1 MKILKNNI
9 KSFVVFLLSLT
20 LLFSFTACGDVT
32 LEFSSPLDDLTD
44 GSTSLI
50 FVDDD
55 RYEDDD
61 SSPTVSDRYQTDH
74 EDQVESPQDSN
85 DNNEIINGILG
96 GILNIFDGDN
106 YTENSTSIAINAGN
120 VENSTSQ
127 NLNNNNNNV
136 NNNTNNNVNNNTNDN
151 VNNTT
156 TSNNNNNN
164 TNDNTN
170 NNNQNNESVVS
181 KNNNTNVGGVGA
193 GVATPVKLSE
203 IPAYSGKAYCV
214 INGGIPNFS
223 AAELTTKSY
232 EKYTPLD
239 RLGRVGVAVASLSK
253 DTMPGP
259 NDKKD
264 DYKKVNPTGWNQKP
278 YEGIVSGIYLY
289 HRCHMIAYSLCA
301 EDETKTNLMTGT
313 QYFNMK
319 GMAPFEKMI
328 REYINETGNHVA
340 YRVTPIFSGNNLL
353 AHGAQIEAYSIE
365 DNGKAICF
373 NVFCYN
379 VQPGITINYATG
391 ASSKS

>member
-1 MKILKNNI
+1 MKTLKNNI
-9 KSFVVFLLSLT
+9 KSLLVFLLSLT
-20 LLFSFTACGDVT
+20 LLLSFTACGDVT
-32 LEFSSPLDDLTD
+32 FEFSSPLDDLID

-55 RYEDDD
+55 RYEEDEY
-61 SSPTVSDRYQTDH
+61 SPTVSDRYQIDHTDQP
-74 EDQVESPQDSN
+74 EYSQDYDDQNREP
-85 DNNEIINGILG
+85 G
-96 GILNIFDGDN
+96 GYNSVIAN
-106 YTENSTSIAINAGN
+106 NSTNYNSSNNKANSNTTSVNYN
-120 VENSTSQ
+120 VD
-127 NLNNNNNNV
+127 
-136 NNNTNNNVNNNTNDN
+136 NNTNQNDN
-151 VNNTT
+151 ANNT
-156 TSNNNNNN
+156 TSNN
-164 TNDNTN
+164 
-170 NNNQNNESVVS
+170 
-181 KNNNTNVGGVGA
+181 NNNTNVGGVGT

-259 NDKKD
+259 NDDKE
-264 DYKKVNPTGWNQKP
+264 DYRKVKPTGWKQAK
-278 YEGIVSGIYLY
+278 YTGTISGGWLY

-319 GMAPFEKMI
+319 GMKPLEDQV
-328 REYINETGNHVA
+328 RDYIKETGNHVA

-379 VQPGITINYATG
+379 VQPGITLNYATG